1 MKSFKQ
7 YLSESDPYSWTLP
20 GYSYDGQDPNLR
32 SDEDAEKTKEW
43 YKDVGDRGNNATYT
57 YRGDTVFLSS
67 EVDASGRPTG
77 VKTSRESDETR
88 ARREEQEAADEAAE
102 MDEILARQR
111 EDAIKRQ
118 QNQEKERRDRE
129 EATRQGTT
137 LEYYHKMKQR
147 DQQRKEK
154 EQELRRRRGIPMDE
168 LA

>member
-7 YLSESDPYSWTLP
+7 YLSESDPNSWNPMP
-20 GYSYDGQDPNLR
+20 GYSYNDQDPNLR

-88 ARREEQEAADEAAE
+88 ARREEQEAADEADVINAAW
-102 MDEILARQR
+102 DVQQK
-111 EDAIKRQ
+111 DAIRRQ
-118 QNQEKERRDRE
+118 EEKDN
-129 EATRQGTT
+129 A
-137 LEYYHKMKQR
+137 
-147 DQQRKEK
+147 
-154 EQELRRRRGIPMDE
+154 RGGPGRLNNPNPVFPPIKTKNYNYPDLPAIPPWDPIRMSE